1 MFRPKIKVFVS
12 PLLDWPIESGPH
24 IFFLWLKLFFFYQN
38 LSICIL
44 HLVQVFCSVYHFE
57 VFYSKI
63 TEIRLVLIHISLSYF
78 GTHFPSF
85 GNRKMFHQ
93 PSDPSLLDTVVYGLV
108 KGNKYNFNVGLIIWQ
123 SYELLHD
130 KNNKMTCAPSEDCT
144 QWVAKSTWFFMRTA
158 TTD

>member
-1 MFRPKIKVFVS
+1 MAHTF
-12 PLLDWPIESGPH
+12 
-24 IFFLWLKLFFFYQN
+24 FFLWLKNFFFFFFFYQN
-38 LSICIL
+38 LSIYIL
-44 HLVQVFCSVYHFE
+44 HLVEVFCSVYHFK

-63 TEIRLVLIHISLSYF
+63 TEIQLVLIHISLSYF

-85 GNRKMFHQ
+85 GNTIMFHQ

-108 KGNKYNFNVGLIIWQ
+108 KGNKNNFNVGLIIWQ

-144 QWVAKSTWFFMRTA
+144 ERVAKSTRFFMRTA
-158 TTD
+158 TTRLGKCQGWSVSSLCA